1 MKKFF
6 LCAMA
11 AAATLSLTSCLSE
24 EEVNLEKGNM
34 GSISVNVAAD
44 DQMTT
49 RANAEIGSS
58 TLSSWFAYVAQNGTA
73 KFGTS
78 SVPREISDLDGF
90 GFAAGDGYTINVYSH
105 ASQDDAMPNNSLGEA
120 YYTGTQ
126 KTRSGDDLASYTFAD
141 LASFSI
147 TAGQPTSVNVY
158 CGKAQNARLAITNAE
173 FAGTINGVTAVAKMT
188 DGTTNRNVTFGTI
201 TNTENTTSQGYFHAG
216 ETVAVTINYTITIPS
231 GTVTKDVTRD
241 IQLAGAGTRNVLNIK
256 SNSNGTI
263 TIANIYYDDEWTEGN
278 VTEEITIDA
287 ATGNEPE

>member
-1 MKKFF
+1 M
-6 LCAMA
+6 CAMA
-11 AAATLSLTSCLSE
+11 VAATMSLTSCLSE

-34 GSISVNVAAD
+34 GTISVNVTAD
-44 DQMTT
+44 DQLAT
-49 RANAEIGSS
+49 RANAELGTPSK
-58 TLSSWFAYVAQNGTA
+58 WYAYVAQSGTA

-78 SVPREISDLDGF
+78 STPRAISELSGF
-90 GFAAGDGYTINVYSH
+90 GFAAGDGYTLNVYSH
-105 ASQDDAMPNNSLGEA
+105 ESQDAAMPNDALGNA

-126 KTRSGDDLASYTFAD
+126 KTKSGDALANYSFAD

-147 TAGQPTSVNVY
+147 VAGQPTSVDVY

-173 FAGTINGVTAVAKMT
+173 FAGTINSVTAVAKMT

-241 IQLAGAGTRNVLNIK
+241 IHLAGAGTRNVLNIK

-263 TIANIYYDDEWTEGN
+263 TIANIYYDDDWTEGN
-278 VTEEITIDA
+278 VSEEITIDA
-287 ATGNEPE
+287 ATGKE

>member
-6 LCAMA
+6 LCAVA
-11 AAATLSLTSCLSE
+11 VAATMSLTSCLSE

-34 GSISVNVAAD
+34 GTISVNITAD
-44 DQMTT
+44 DQLAT
-49 RANAEIGSS
+49 RADVTWTNPTTG
-58 TLSSWFAYVAQNGTA
+58 WCAYVAQSGAA
-73 KFGTS
+73 KFGAS
-78 SVPREISDLDGF
+78 STPRALSELAGF
-90 GFAAGDGYTINVYSH
+90 GFAAGTGYTINVYSH
-105 ASQDDAMPNNSLGEA
+105 VSEDAAMPNGGLGAA

-126 KTRSGDDLASYTFAD
+126 KTVTVTEDVPSFAD

-173 FAGTINGVTAVAKMT
+173 FAGTINSVTAVAKMT

-241 IQLAGAGTRNVLNIK
+241 IHLAGAGTRNVLNIK

-263 TIANIYYDDEWTEGN
+263 TIANIYYDDDWIEGN
-278 VTEEITIDA
+278 VSEEITIDA
-287 ATGNEPE
+287 ATGNKLTE